1 MKQKMIALA
10 LTGVFAC
17 GTMLTAAAAGI
28 GYVNQQVL
36 MQAHPRMMKAQLTLK
51 TETQKQ
57 QQKFDKE
64 VVKLKDDNAKRDLY
78 MKLQRELSQKEQE
91 LMGPIMR
98 DVQKAIEKTRQE
110 KGLDAILD
118 RDAVVAGGQDVTVDV
133 QKKF

>member
-78 MKLQRELSQKEQE
+78 MKLQRELSQREQE

>member
-1 MKQKMIALA
+1 MHLNII
-10 LTGVFAC
+10 VIF
-17 GTMLTAAAAGI
+17 I
-28 GYVNQQVL
+28 
-36 MQAHPRMMKAQLTLK
+36 
-51 TETQKQ
+51 QKQ

-78 MKLQRELSQKEQE
+78 MKLQRELSEKEQE
-91 LMGPIMR
+91 LIGPIMR

>member
-78 MKLQRELSQKEQE
+78 MKLQRELSEKEQE
-91 LMGPIMR
+91 LIGPIMR

>member
-78 MKLQRELSQKEQE
+78 MKLQKELSEKEQE
-91 LMGPIMR
+91 LIGPIMR

>member
-57 QQKFDKE
+57 QQKFDNE

-91 LMGPIMR
+91 LIGPIMR

>member
-28 GYVNQQVL
+28 GYVNQQAL

-51 TETQKQ
+51 AETQKQ

-78 MKLQRELSQKEQE
+78 MKLQRELSEKEQE
-91 LMGPIMR
+91 LIGPIMR

-118 RDAVVAGGQDVTVDV
+118 RDAAVAGGQDVTVDV

>member
-57 QQKFDKE
+57 QQKFDSE